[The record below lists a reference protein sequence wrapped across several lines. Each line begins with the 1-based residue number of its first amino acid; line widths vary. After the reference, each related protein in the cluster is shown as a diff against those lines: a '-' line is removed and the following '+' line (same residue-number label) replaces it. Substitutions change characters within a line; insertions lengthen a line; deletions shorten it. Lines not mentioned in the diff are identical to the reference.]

1 MVRVTE
7 TGSLS
12 HPARRKSEYRDNV
25 ETLNVPASPGGLPIM
40 NSFELG
46 LVTLANLAYYDE
58 SRQEL
63 EAAIRGGRPRNS
75 APESAGLV
83 NG

>member
-1 MVRVTE
+1 MVRVTGA
-7 TGSLS
+7 GSLS
-12 HPARRKSEYRDNV
+12 NPARRKSEYRDNV
-25 ETLNVPASPGGLPIM
+25 KTLNVPASHGGLPIM
-40 NSFELG
+40 NSVELG
-46 LVTLANLAYYDE
+46 PVILANLAYYDE